1 MPSQTDRYSVGQMTT
16 RRLVIFDA
24 QNAAS
29 IEPWSQQFHALN
41 VMLGKVEVSTNKGKG

>member
-1 MPSQTDRYSVGQMTT
+1 MPSNTDRYSVGQMTT

-29 IEPWSQQFHALN
+29 FEPWSQQFHALN
-41 VMLGKVEVSTNKGKG
+41 DRPSGPPFMECRAA